1 MLVTFDFDST
11 LTKPTEESFPWD
23 SETFWESD
31 PENPNEKT
39 LDILQAFVDEGHRV
53 EIVTT
58 RDHTNSEEVFGF
70 INKHSLPVRD
80 VHFTDG
86 DDKLETLEELGSDMH
101 FDDEIK
107 ELERLR
113 EAEIKTR
120 LVPHPHDLESN
131 SDKVNQFERA
141 F

>member
-11 LTKPTEESFPWD
+11 LTTPVKESFPWG
-23 SETFWESD
+23 SETFWEAD
-31 PENPNEKT
+31 VDTPNEKV

-58 RDHTNSEEVFGF
+58 RDRTNSEEVFGF

-101 FDDEIK
+101 FDDDMR

-113 EAEIKTR
+113 EAETKTK